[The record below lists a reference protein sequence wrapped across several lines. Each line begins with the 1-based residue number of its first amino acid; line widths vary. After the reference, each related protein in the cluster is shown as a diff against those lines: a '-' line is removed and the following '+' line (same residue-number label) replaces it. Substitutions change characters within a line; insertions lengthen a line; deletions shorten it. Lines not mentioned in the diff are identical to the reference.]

1 MTSTTPASAGQG
13 TIQPST
19 IGGVAGAPTP
29 SRADRLVARVAGGED
44 AAPVQMRAPFT
55 GMPIATLPQ
64 ATDADARAVFA
75 GARRAQQIWAARPVT
90 ERQRVLN
97 RLHDLV
103 LDRQAEALDLV
114 QVEAGKARID
124 AFDEVSATALVAG
137 YYGKHS
143 AKILAP
149 RSRAGVI
156 PGLTKAAEVR
166 HPRGVVGIISPWNYR
181 SGNV

>member
-1 MTSTTPASAGQG
+1 MLYSSVTNLRATTPRQQERRRHDQHDAGERRPG

-124 AFDEVSATALVAG
+124 AFDEVSEPHLSPATTANTARKSWRRG
-137 YYGKHS
+137 
-143 AKILAP
+143 AAP
-149 RSRAGVI
+149 G
-156 PGLTKAAEVR
+156 
-166 HPRGVVGIISPWNYR
+166 
-181 SGNV
+181 